1 LKGKPARIIITAD
14 TPKWYNYL
22 FMKSPDINQFKKGI
36 LEFCGI
42 SPVKVTYISPVKNS
56 NIDYREM
63 WLEKI
68 SLLGEKLK

>member
-1 LKGKPARIIITAD
+1 
-14 TPKWYNYL
+14 
-22 FMKSPDINQFKKGI
+22 MKSPDINQFKKGI